1 MRHITLALPLVS
13 SAFFGNVTDMQN
25 STGWAI
31 YCWRCNSAYDPN
43 CADPFNNITSDL
55 VNCDMRVKE
64 HLPPGTRAQVCRKIV
79 QKVYSDFRTVRD
91 CGWLKSDKEGTECM
105 RRAGTFSV
113 LMKYCSCDKDG
124 CNGARR
130 PTAVSSL
137 LMVAPPLLLLRL
149 FK

>member
-1 MRHITLALPLVS
+1 MAVASSTQVSFVGVVLFTLLFVHK
-13 SAFFGNVTDMQN
+13 
-25 STGWAI
+25 GWAI
-31 YCWRCNSAYDPN
+31 HCWRCNSAYDPN

-55 VNCDMRVKE
+55 VNCDMRVKD
-64 HLPPGTRAQVCRKIV
+64 HLPAGSRAQVCRKIV

-91 CGWLKSDKEGTECM
+91 CGWLKDEREGTDCI

-130 PTAVSSL
+130 LSASSL

>member
-1 MRHITLALPLVS
+1 
-13 SAFFGNVTDMQN
+13 
-25 STGWAI
+25 
-31 YCWRCNSAYDPN
+31 
-43 CADPFNNITSDL
+43 
-55 VNCDMRVKE
+55 MRVKD
-64 HLPPGTRAQVCRKIV
+64 HLPPGSRAQVCRKIV

-91 CGWLKSDKEGTECM
+91 CGWLKDEKEGTSCM

-124 CNGARR
+124 CNSARR
-130 PTAVSSL
+130 SSASSL